1 MLSTSGS
8 LYWLPSTARGS
19 FSNGGW
25 EMHWPMAITIC
36 HQESLKRYVPSAE
49 WQYFLHSLIQNRT
62 AKFCIVFI
70 LLECVHVCVTGV
82 QVGVLVFTHPEVIWH
97 VQFKCPVVILYFSA
111 SSIVLNERASHCRTG
126 SLQWSSHFSD
136 FLLHPLNTVL
146 RTCQTTSQMRV
157 KRKKD
162 SSDDSGRGRTL
173 IRTAWGVCTSLAL

>member
-1 MLSTSGS
+1 MSSGVIKT
-8 LYWLPSTARGS
+8 LCS
-19 FSNGGW
+19 FS
-25 EMHWPMAITIC
+25 
-36 HQESLKRYVPSAE
+36 R
-49 WQYFLHSLIQNRT
+49 WQYFLHSLIKNRT

-111 SSIVLNERASHCRTG
+111 SSIVLNERASPCRTG

-146 RTCQTTSQMRV
+146 RTCQTTSQDES
-157 KRKKD
+157 KKKE
-162 SSDDSGRGRTL
+162 RL
-173 IRTAWGVCTSLAL
+173 IRRQWAWPHTDQDCLGSVYILGPLVKLWSYLKDPKDGVQGFAGSICFPQHLLNVST